1 MNKSY
6 KIGVATV
13 NQTPIDWQNN
23 IKNIKCVLRN
33 AQEAG
38 LNLLCLPELCITGY
52 GCEDLFLSDWIYDKA
67 FEELFNLLPFTK
79 NISVAIGVPIQFEG
93 NNYNTAC
100 MIKNG
105 EILGF
110 TAKQFMA
117 NDGVHYETRWFTPW
131 PADEIKQ
138 VNIKNTFYP
147 IGDIIYNIDGQRV
160 AFEICEDS
168 WRGSNRPGFKHK
180 EKGVDIILNPSAS
193 HFAFGK
199 TKLRQDIVINGS
211 EWFNCTYLFS
221 NLLGNEAGKMI
232 YDGELL
238 IARNGLLL
246 ERNELLS
253 FSDFQLITTELD
265 ATPNENIARETSK
278 ELECMNAE
286 ALALFDY
293 MRKTWSKGY
302 VLSLSGGADSSICA
316 IFVHYMIAKGI
327 DELGLDNFLEK
338 LHLDN
343 LKETVETP
351 EDVCKHILST
361 AYQGTKNSSG
371 DTFNSAKELASSLGA
386 SFYYWLIDDEVGS
399 YTAKIEEN
407 LGRGLEWTTDDIALQ
422 NIQARTRSPIIWML
436 TNIKNGLLLATSNRS
451 EADVGYATMDGDT
464 SGGISPIA
472 GIDKQFVIDLLKW
485 AEKELGYKALSHVN
499 SLAPTAELRPLES
512 NQTDEDDLMPY
523 PVLRDIE
530 NIAIKEYKSPLQVFN
545 ELKGNYPF
553 SEDILKGYIKKFY
566 SLWSRNQWKRERY
579 APSFHLDEFNVD
591 PRSWCRFPIL
601 SGGYRQELEE
611 L

>member
-1 MNKSY
+1 MNNIY

-13 NQTPIDWQNN
+13 NQTPIDWQQNINN
-23 IKNIKCVLRN
+23 IKSVLRD
-33 AQEAG
+33 AQKEGVA
-38 LNLLCLPELCITGY
+38 LLCLPELCITGY
-52 GCEDLFLSDWIYDKA
+52 GCEDLFLSNWIYDKA
-67 FEELFNLLPFTK
+67 LEELFKLLPFTK
-79 NISVAIGVPIQFEG
+79 NIAVAIGVPLQFDG
-93 NNYNTAC
+93 KNYNTAC
-100 MIKNG
+100 MIHDG

-110 TAKQFMA
+110 AAKQFMA

-131 PADEIKQ
+131 PANEIKQ
-138 VNIKNTFYP
+138 ININNTFYP
-147 IGDIIYNIDGQRV
+147 LGDVIFNIKGQRV

-168 WRGSNRPGFKHK
+168 WRGKDRPGFNHK
-180 EKGVDIILNPSAS
+180 DKGVDIILNPSAS

-199 TKLRQDIVINGS
+199 TKLRQELVLNGS
-211 EWFNCTYLFS
+211 EWFNCTYLFA

-238 IARNGLLL
+238 IARNGVLL
-246 ERNELLS
+246 ERNKLLS
-253 FSDFQLITTELD
+253 FEDSQLIVTELE
-265 ATPNENIARETSK
+265 AKPNKNQAKNRSK
-278 ELECMNAE
+278 EQECMDAE

-293 MRKTWSKGY
+293 MRKTWSKGF

-316 IFVHYMIAKGI
+316 IFVHYMLDKGI
-327 DELGLDNFLEK
+327 KEIGLDKLLDKLHLEK
-338 LHLDN
+338 LKGIVTSSN
-343 LKETVETP
+343 
-351 EDVCKHILST
+351 DVCKHVLST
-361 AYQGTKNSSG
+361 AYQGTKNSSE
-371 DTFNSAKELASSLGA
+371 DTFNSAKNLAESLGA

-399 YTAKIEEN
+399 YTSKIEQN
-407 LGRGLEWTTDDIALQ
+407 LGRGLEWATDDIAMQ

-436 TNIKNGLLLATSNRS
+436 TNIKNALLIATSNRS

-485 AEKELGYKALSHVN
+485 AEEELGYHGLKHVN
-499 SLAPTAELRPLES
+499 SLAPSAELRPLES

-530 NIAIKEYKSPLQVFN
+530 NIAIKQYKSPIEVFN
-545 ELKGNYPF
+545 SLKGSYSF
-553 SEDILKGYIKKFY
+553 SDDVLKTYIKKFY
-566 SLWSRNQWKRERY
+566 RLWTRNQWKRERY
-579 APSFHLDEFNVD
+579 APAFHLDEFNVD